1 MLDGVDL
8 EISRGDFLGIAG
20 PNGGGKSTLLG
31 IILSQIAP
39 QRGKVLASPVRT
51 GFVPQDTNRN
61 KTFPV
66 TVQDVVLSGF
76 VGRGK
81 RYFGFSSEQKLAAQR
96 WLGRLG
102 MGAFLHKKIGELSGG
117 QRQRTLIARALVG
130 DPELLVLDEPTSGID
145 SAGGAEIFEL
155 LKSLNAAMTIVA
167 VSHDLSFL
175 SAYAKQLAFVNK
187 TLVLGAQALPR
198 AQTFTPTFVTAPAPA
213 AAQDPN
219 RQTAQDLGANNV
231 QDPNAKATQDLNQQA
246 FQDLSRQRLQDP
258 STATGDLPKG
268 ALC

>member
-1 MLDGVDL
+1 MLDGVNL

-39 QRGKVLASPVRT
+39 QRGKVFASPVRT

-198 AQTFTPTFVTAPAPA
+198 AQTFTPAQPPVQTLTPAFVTAHAPA

-219 RQTAQDLGANNV
+219 RQAL
-231 QDPNAKATQDLNQQA
+231 QDLN
-246 FQDLSRQRLQDP
+246 RQRLQDP
-258 STATGDLPKG
+258 STATGNLPKG